1 MASFAIPYV
10 PTNADSWG
18 PPSKS
23 KSSKEE
29 AIALGAPINKFEDLP
44 YAPFGRA
51 DRIGRAADFT
61 AQANWGGRGGNYKD
75 RRRFG
80 EDQGK
85 NEGFQYR
92 VSRIGCNLSSLS
104 L

>member
-10 PTNADSWG
+10 PSNPNSWG
-18 PPSKS
+18 PPLKDEDE
-23 KSSKEE
+23 SS
-29 AIALGAPINKFEDLP
+29 NKFSQLP

-61 AQANWGGRGGNYKD
+61 SGANWGGRSKFKD

-92 VSRIGCNLSSLS
+92 VSNRSHDKKRKKISF
-104 L
+104 